1 VIDGVTNNTTTV
13 AAGTRPTAVVVN
25 TVTDRIYVVNKCGSN
40 PDPMCKNPGPGTVT
54 VISASPDF
62 SLGPASDGSTS
73 ATVSQGHTAT
83 YDLQVTPVNG
93 LTGGVQLACSGAPQG
108 TTCTVS
114 PNPVMIN
121 GPSAVPFMVTVTTTR
136 PSLAPRFLQRTPGGT
151 PVPLALAGLLSL
163 LIVFDLRKKRRA
175 LLAAPAFALVL
186 LILLS
191 ACSGS
196 GSGPSG
202 NSGGTPTGTY
212 TLTLTAT
219 ASNVNHTLP
228 LTLNVTQ

>member
-1 VIDGVTNNTTTV
+1 
-13 AAGTRPTAVVVN
+13 
-25 TVTDRIYVVNKCGSN
+25 VTDRIYVANKLTN
-40 PDPMCKNPGPGTVT
+40 NVT

-73 ATVSQGHTAT
+73 ATVSAGQMAT
-83 YDLQVTPVNG
+83 YNLQLTPFNG
-93 LTGGVQLACSGAPQG
+93 LTGSVQLACSGAPQG
-108 TTCTVS
+108 AVCNVS
-114 PNPVMIN
+114 PNPVTVAN
-121 GPSAVPFMVTVTTTR
+121 SSPVPFTVTVTTTK
-136 PSLAPRFLQRTPGGT
+136 SGLAPRFLPRTPGGI
-151 PVPLALAGLLSL
+151 PVPLALVGLLSL

-202 NSGGTPTGTY
+202 NSGGTPAGTY